1 MKAQPKRG
9 RLLRALMAIALV
21 ACGSRTGLLAAP
33 PPEDDAGGPDATP
46 DVKDAGMDADA
57 DAAEEDAL
65 PTIDVVHQDVQPP
78 NDCPDADST
87 LVYVITEQNELYS
100 FYPPTLAFTKIGV
113 ISCPGA
119 GQTTPFSMAVDRQ
132 GLAYIVF
139 TDGRLYNVSTATA
152 TCKSTSFQVG
162 QHGFVTFGMG
172 FSGDQNGE
180 SLYVSQSGNPSMG
193 LATIDTTSLVLG
205 FINPFNPSLP
215 RGELTGTGDGKL
227 FAFWPNSTGS
237 GSHIAQIDPLTANVT
252 GENNLQVGE
261 SNDAFAFAYWGGDF
275 WIFTAPGG
283 PSTVTRYDPQAQTET
298 KATTLPSTIVGAGV
312 STCAPQ

>member
-21 ACGSRTGLLAAP
+21 ACGSRTGLLAVSAP
-33 PPEDDAGGPDATP
+33 EEDGGVDAAPDAQDGGVDTGI
-46 DVKDAGMDADA
+46 DVE
-57 DAAEEDAL
+57 EEDAL
-65 PTIDVVHQDVQPP
+65 PPIDVVHKDVQPP
-78 NDCPDADST
+78 NDCPDAGST

-100 FYPPTLAFTKIGV
+100 FYPPTLGFKKIGV
-113 ISCPGA
+113 ISCPNA

-152 TCKSTSFQVG
+152 TCQSTSFQVG

-180 SLYVSQSGNPSMG
+180 SLFVSQSANPSMG
-193 LATIDTTSLVLG
+193 LATIDTQSLGLN
-205 FINPFNPSLP
+205 FIAAFNPAIP
-215 RGELTGTGDGKL
+215 RDELTGTGDGHL
-227 FAFWPNSTGS
+227 FAFWPNTTGS
-237 GSHIAQIDPLTANVT
+237 GSHIAEIDPVTAQVT
-252 GENNLQVGE
+252 GLNNLKIGQQ
-261 SNDAFAFAYWGGDF
+261 NDAFAFAFWGGDF

-283 PSTVTRYDPQAQTET
+283 PSTVTRYDPQTQSET